1 MRTLGMALMA
11 LVLGTGAA
19 TAQEAA
25 MREIAGELTYLQRI
39 ALPEEAQVTVVA
51 RGLRDVVLGETTFAT
66 AGAQVPLP
74 FAVTVPAGVP
84 VRLTATVGAEG
95 GPQWAAG
102 PLVVGAEMTEAGE
115 ILLRP
120 GGLPFEMVCGDL
132 QMTARFDGSGM
143 EISTFRGDLRMAEA
157 MSASGAR
164 FEAEGDPS
172 SWFWSK
178 GDVATLSL
186 WGEEYPEC
194 RMAPP
199 QYTARGNE
207 PFWTFAVSGPD
218 FVLVTPDGVQATGA
232 VPAAVWRD
240 GAVEWDMP
248 DQGLRLRMV
257 DALCR
262 DTMTGMPFPE
272 TAILTTP
279 EGEFTGCGGD
289 PAALL
294 AGGEWT
300 IEDVAG
306 GGIIDSAM
314 LTIAFHAQ
322 GAVAGTGGCNRYSG
336 TFRLTGEE
344 LSFGPMASTMMA
356 CPEAVMAQEQAL
368 FEALRRAVRF
378 DIDATGALLLLDV
391 EGTTVVTAR
400 R

>member
-1 MRTLGMALMA
+1 MRKFGAALLALMLSPVWA
-11 LVLGTGAA
+11 GAE
-19 TAQEAA
+19 EAV
-25 MREIAGELTYLQRI
+25 MREIAGTLTYQQRI
-39 ALPEEAQVTVVA
+39 ALPPDAQVTVVA
-51 RGLRDVVLGETTFAT
+51 QGLRDVVLGETRFA
-66 AGAQVPLP
+66 ADGAQVPLP
-74 FAVTVPAGVP
+74 FAVAVPTGVP
-84 VRLTATVGAEG
+84 VRLMATVGAEG

-102 PLVVGAEMTEAGE
+102 PLVVAADATEAGE

-132 QMTARFDGSGM
+132 RLTARFDGSGM
-143 EISTFRGDLRMAEA
+143 EISTYRGDMRMAEA

-186 WGEEYPEC
+186 WGEEFPEC

-207 PFWTFAVSGPD
+207 PFWTFAVSDRD
-218 FVLVTPDGVQATGA
+218 FVLVTPDGVQAVGE
-232 VPAAVWRD
+232 VPEAVWRD

-279 EGEFTGCGGD
+279 EGEVTGCGGD

-294 AGGEWT
+294 AGGEWM
-300 IEDVAG
+300 IEDVAA
-306 GGIIDSAM
+306 GGIIDGAM

-322 GAVAGTGGCNRYSG
+322 GAVAGTGGCNRFSG
-336 TFRLTGEE
+336 SFRLTGEE
-344 LSFGPMASTMMA
+344 LSFGPVASTMMA
-356 CPEAVMAQEQAL
+356 CPEAVMALEQAL
-368 FEALRRAVRF
+368 FEALRRVARF
-378 DIDATGALLLLDV
+378 DIDPTGALLLLDV
-391 EGTTVVTAR
+391 DGTAVVTAR